1 MSDGSGNA
9 YSQEYAIMTTNGS
22 LVDIDVSTT
31 ATNYG
36 GVPGHNITVLATKT
50 GNDVDYKFTRTILQ

>member
-22 LVDIDVSTT
+22 LVDVSVTV
-31 ATNYG
+31 G
-36 GVPGHNITVLATKT
+36 GTGFIQVLGTRI
-50 GNDVDYKFTRTILQ
+50 GIGSVEYKLTRTILQ